1 MLKFIQ
7 VCNPQC
13 KSQVRFVTVWKT
25 SEADNEKRRQMAA
38 AAQKAAAQKQVA
50 EAAELAKKNA
60 ANARQNM
67 QTQVSVSGK
76 ANNSAFSGCF
86 RISQDL
92 PYVVVVLGNWG
103 IK

>member
-1 MLKFIQ
+1 
-7 VCNPQC
+7 
-13 KSQVRFVTVWKT
+13 
-25 SEADNEKRRQMAA
+25 MAA

-67 QTQVSVSGK
+67 QTQVSVSEK

-86 RISQDL
+86 RTPQDL
-92 PYVVVVLGNWG
+92 PFVVAVLGYWG